1 MPELRQHERLQL
13 IRSAVSAGRG
23 GTMIRRRP
31 FASMARRWF
40 LASAASLIPLVA
52 SSGCISIDLFGG
64 GAAAP
69 LKETVLQGKRGPK
82 ILLLEIDGE
91 IDAVPTIDPLFG
103 SEAPSMVARV
113 TEALDRA
120 REDPEIRALLLRID
134 SPGGTVTATDQIHS
148 EILRFKREM
157 EVPVA
162 AQLQS
167 TATSGGY
174 YIAMAADVVQAHPT
188 TLTGSI
194 GVIYTSVSFAGLMD
208 KLGIEDQTITSGEQ
222 KDAGSPLRRLR
233 PEERAQL
240 QSIVDDLHA
249 RFRTIVAEGRPE
261 LPADRVG
268 ELADGR
274 VFSAPQALEN
284 GLVDRVG
291 TLREAVRMLEDRLGV
306 SESRVVRYHR
316 PREIRRNLYSRIPDP
331 RPPRLAPSGDLA
343 TELAGSF
350 ALRRLDGILSRS
362 GFLYLWWPA
371 TLR

>member
-13 IRSAVSAGRG
+13 IQSEAEGGKG
-23 GTMIRRRP
+23 GTMLRRRP
-31 FASMARRWF
+31 VECTVREWPLLS
-40 LASAASLIPLVA
+40 ASLLILLLSV
-52 SSGCISIDLFGG
+52 SGCISIDLFEGG
-64 GAAAP
+64 PAAP
-69 LKETVLQGKRGPK
+69 LEETVLQGERGPK
-82 ILLLEIDGE
+82 ILLLEIDGV
-91 IDAVPTIDPLFG
+91 IDGVPATDSFFG

-120 REDPEIRALLLRID
+120 REDSEIRALLLRID

-148 EILRFKREM
+148 EILRFKKESKTL
-157 EVPVA
+157 VG

-194 GVIYTSVSFAGLMD
+194 GVVYTSVSFAGLME

-222 KDAGSPLRRLR
+222 KNAGSPLRRLR

-240 QSIVDDLHA
+240 QAVVDDLHA
-249 RFRTIVAEGRPE
+249 RFRTVVEQGRPE
-261 LPADRVG
+261 LPADQVRQ
-268 ELADGR
+268 LADGR

-291 TLREAVRMLEDRLGV
+291 TLREAVRALENRLGV
-306 SESRVVRYHR
+306 SESRVVSYHR
-316 PREIRRNLYSRIPDP
+316 PREIRRNLYFRMPGLSPRI
-331 RPPRLAPSGDLA
+331 APGSDLA
-343 TELAGSF
+343 TEIAGSL
-350 ALRRLDGILSRS
+350 ALRRLDVILSRP

-371 TLR
+371 TAR